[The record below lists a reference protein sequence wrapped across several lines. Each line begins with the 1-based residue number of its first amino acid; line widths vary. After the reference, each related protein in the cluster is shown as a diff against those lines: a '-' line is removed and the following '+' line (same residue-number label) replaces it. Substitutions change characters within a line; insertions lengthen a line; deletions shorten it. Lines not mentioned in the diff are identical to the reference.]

1 VTDREVSI
9 VVVAREPS
17 LTLARLLRSLARA
30 DGIERAELL
39 LALNGDDGVEAARRL
54 VRRRLPE
61 VPLTVLSLPAT
72 TVPDAKNALVRRA
85 TAPVLL
91 FLDDDV
97 EVRPDV
103 LVQARS
109 ALEDPR
115 VVAAGGPNLT
125 PPESPPLERLA
136 GRVLG
141 SALGSGFVH
150 DRYRVA
156 RAQPGHE
163 RTLQGCNLAVRR
175 AAIGEPPFDAALLCA
190 EENELLARL
199 EREGGALVYRP
210 ELAVFHHR
218 RATLRGHL
226 AQMVKYGVGRGSLF
240 VRAPSLRQ
248 LPYLVPTLALAA
260 LACAAPFVAA
270 PVLAVLAAYA
280 VVVTVGA
287 LRLAPRGPHLALAL
301 IVLTHGGYALG
312 VAAGAAVE
320 LWPRAGR
327 APAAEPV
334 SAPDA
339 VP

>member
-1 VTDREVSI
+1 MSERDVSV

-17 LTLARLLRSLARA
+17 LALARLLRSLARA

-39 LALNGDDGVEAARRL
+39 LALNGTDGVEAARAL
-54 VRRRLPE
+54 VRRRLPQI
-61 VPLTVLSLPAT
+61 PLIVLSLPST
-72 TVPDAKNALVRRA
+72 TVPDAKNALVEHA

-103 LVQARS
+103 LVQAQA

-125 PPESPPLERLA
+125 PPASPPLERLT

-150 DRYRVA
+150 DRYRIA
-156 RAQPGHE
+156 PPQPGHE

-175 AAIGEPPFDAALLCA
+175 AALARPPFDAALLCA

-240 VRAPSLRQ
+240 VRAPSVRQ
-248 LPYLVPTLALAA
+248 LPYLVPTVALAV

-280 VVVTVGA
+280 LVVVVGA
-287 LRLAPRGPHLALAL
+287 VRLAPRGPHLALAL
-301 IVLTHGGYALG
+301 LVLTHAGYALG

-320 LWPRAGR
+320 LWPRARR
-327 APAAEPV
+327 APARDTVPADA
-334 SAPDA
+334 AP
-339 VP
+339 